1 MKTRNRARAALF
13 AGLLMTVAGTPTLA
27 QGLDLKG
34 ALGELGGLGS
44 GSGSGSSGSGSGRAS
59 AMQSGSLGNAAGIIE
74 YCLKNN
80 LLSGNDASSASSLKD
95 KLLGKLSGSTS
106 QPATK
111 DSGYLSGAKGVLQT
125 GTGNSVDL
133 SSNGLKAAASKQ
145 VCDTVMEQAK
155 SFL

>member
-1 MKTRNRARAALF
+1 MKTPKRARAALF
-13 AGLLMTVAGTPTLA
+13 AGLLMTAACGSALA

-34 ALGELGGLGS
+34 ALGGLGGLGG
-44 GSGSGSSGSGSGRAS
+44 GSGATAGAGAL
-59 AMQSGSLGNAAGIIE
+59 QSGSLGNAAGIIE

-80 LLSGNDASSASSLKD
+80 LLSGGNASSASTLKD
-95 KLLGKLSGSTS
+95 KLLGKLTGSTG

-111 DSGYLSGAKGVLQT
+111 DNGYLSGAKGVLQT

-133 SSNGLKAAASKQ
+133 SGGLQAAASKQ
-145 VCDTVMEQAK
+145 VCDTVMDQAK